1 MAEESRII
9 NNWYVILGLEYYPV
23 PEKDEKKIEARIEA
37 KKRYW
42 LAKESDPF
50 DGKKYRKYSNLAK
63 TGIIRQEMLNEARRE
78 ELIKDAQKKLFDPI
92 DNFLKYIKN
101 AEIKEE
107 IVKEIAKRTHRQEN
121 LVRERIK
128 ISGRKIVPSEYNQ
141 KLYRNFYEN
150 INKNQD
156 EFFEFS
162 VFEKH
167 LEILGKEN
175 LYQFLASEGLDIK
188 TLTQEQI
195 DEKRKHLIKFDNETS
210 AKKKLYSACEI
221 ILKNKEK
228 LRRYNGYLKYLQYLK
243 ALKILERAEQIHN
256 LTDDKIPSE
265 EFIDEIQK
273 IVENKEEA
281 KSIFIGFCKEKK
293 IPYTVSKK
301 SSGMKEYRQ
310 NDGGSRQKTAKE
322 NRYAEKSENLCIEA
336 LRAIKAFKFEEAQK
350 YLNDAKLY
358 WPENDSIEVLE
369 EKLQE
374 TRKTW
379 IENKKKEKEF
389 LKKRKSFHLMKPKKA
404 KGSNQNIIIFI
415 LIATMFCII
424 VYLIMSNNETSQNA
438 ESNDENVVLDAK
450 EEKMVSLDKDTSF
463 YVTDN
468 NLYYSAK
475 KDEYLEKTG
484 IRGSTASGD
493 YDFLVIEKFPKKRY
507 NILLKNG
514 VKDRI
519 FKFKCNARIKAS
531 GTTLFV
537 ENPEDVMIYKD
548 KKQMEEDKQL
558 KSNGG
563 CFTEFRNDIENKN

>member
-243 ALKILERAEQIHN
+243 A
-256 LTDDKIPSE
+256 
-265 EFIDEIQK
+265 
-273 IVENKEEA
+273 
-281 KSIFIGFCKEKK
+281 
-293 IPYTVSKK
+293 
-301 SSGMKEYRQ
+301 
-310 NDGGSRQKTAKE
+310 
-322 NRYAEKSENLCIEA
+322 
-336 LRAIKAFKFEEAQK
+336 
-350 YLNDAKLY
+350 YL
-358 WPENDSIEVLE
+358 
-369 EKLQE
+369 
-374 TRKTW
+374 
-379 IENKKKEKEF
+379 
-389 LKKRKSFHLMKPKKA
+389 
-404 KGSNQNIIIFI
+404 
-415 LIATMFCII
+415 
-424 VYLIMSNNETSQNA
+424 
-438 ESNDENVVLDAK
+438 
-450 EEKMVSLDKDTSF
+450 
-463 YVTDN
+463 
-468 NLYYSAK
+468 
-475 KDEYLEKTG
+475 
-484 IRGSTASGD
+484 
-493 YDFLVIEKFPKKRY
+493 
-507 NILLKNG
+507 
-514 VKDRI
+514 
-519 FKFKCNARIKAS
+519 
-531 GTTLFV
+531 LFA
-537 ENPEDVMIYKD
+537 P
-548 KKQMEEDKQL
+548 
-558 KSNGG
+558 
-563 CFTEFRNDIENKN
+563 

>member
-1 MAEESRII
+1 MAEDSRII
-9 NNWYVILGLEYYPV
+9 NNWYIILGLEYYPI
-23 PEKDEKKIEARIEA
+23 PEKDEKKIEARIEE

-42 LAKESDPF
+42 LSKESDPF
-50 DGKKYRKYSNLAK
+50 DGKKYKKYSNLEK

-101 AEIKEE
+101 TEIKEE
-107 IVKEIAKRTHRQEN
+107 IVKEIAKRTQRQES
-121 LVRERIK
+121 LVIERIK
-128 ISGRKIVPSEYNQ
+128 ISGRKILPSEYNQ
-141 KLYRNFYEN
+141 KLYKNFYEN

-156 EFFEFS
+156 EFFEFL
-162 VFEKH
+162 VFEKY
-167 LEILGKEN
+167 LEILGKMN
-175 LYQFLASEGLDIK
+175 LYEFLASEGLDIK
-188 TLTQEQI
+188 TLTQKQI
-195 DEKRKHLIKFDNETS
+195 DEKRKNLIKFDNETS

-221 ILKNKEK
+221 ILKSEDKLNKYDE
-228 LRRYNGYLKYLQYLK
+228 YLKYLQYLK
-243 ALKILERAEQIHN
+243 VLKILDRAEQIYN

-265 EFIDEIQK
+265 EFINEIQK

-293 IPYTVSKK
+293 IPYTVYKK
-301 SSGMKEYRQ
+301 SSGMKEYKQ
-310 NDGGSRQKTAKE
+310 NNNSGLKTEKE
-322 NRYAEKSENLCIEA
+322 DRYAEKSENLCIEA
-336 LRAIKAFKFEEAQK
+336 LRAIKASRFEEAQK

-374 TRKTW
+374 TRQVW
-379 IENKKKEKEF
+379 IENKKTEKES
-389 LKKRKSFHLMKPKKA
+389 LKKRKVVHPIKK
-404 KGSNQNIIIFI
+404 KKSNGQSQNIIIFI
-415 LIATMFCII
+415 IIAIMFCVII
-424 VYLIMSNNETSQNA
+424 YLIMLNAETSQSTAVDDGNI
-438 ESNDENVVLDAK
+438 VLDGKA
-450 EEKMVSLDKDTSF
+450 EKTISLDKNMSF

-468 NLYYSAK
+468 NLYYNTK
-475 KDEYLEKTG
+475 KDEYLEKAG
-484 IRGSTASGD
+484 IKGSSSSGD

-507 NILLKNG
+507 DILLKKG

-519 FKFKCNARIKAS
+519 FKFRCDAKIKAA

-537 ENPEDVMIYKD
+537 ENPEDIMIYKD

-563 CFTEFRNDIENKN
+563 CFTKFRSDIESKN

>member
-9 NNWYVILGLEYYPV
+9 NNWYIILGLEYYPV

-273 IVENKEEA
+273 IVQ
-281 KSIFIGFCKEKK
+281 GEKN
-293 IPYTVSKK
+293 TV
-301 SSGMKEYRQ
+301 YC
-310 NDGGSRQKTAKE
+310 
-322 NRYAEKSENLCIEA
+322 L
-336 LRAIKAFKFEEAQK
+336 
-350 YLNDAKLY
+350 
-358 WPENDSIEVLE
+358 
-369 EKLQE
+369 
-374 TRKTW
+374 
-379 IENKKKEKEF
+379 
-389 LKKRKSFHLMKPKKA
+389 
-404 KGSNQNIIIFI
+404 
-415 LIATMFCII
+415 
-424 VYLIMSNNETSQNA
+424 
-438 ESNDENVVLDAK
+438 
-450 EEKMVSLDKDTSF
+450 
-463 YVTDN
+463 
-468 NLYYSAK
+468 
-475 KDEYLEKTG
+475 
-484 IRGSTASGD
+484 
-493 YDFLVIEKFPKKRY
+493 
-507 NILLKNG
+507 
-514 VKDRI
+514 
-519 FKFKCNARIKAS
+519 
-531 GTTLFV
+531 
-537 ENPEDVMIYKD
+537 
-548 KKQMEEDKQL
+548 
-558 KSNGG
+558 
-563 CFTEFRNDIENKN
+563 

>member
-9 NNWYVILGLEYYPV
+9 NNWYIILGLEYYPV

-273 IVENKEEA
+273 IVGDKEEA

-293 IPYTVSKK
+293 IPYTVYKK
-301 SSGMKEYRQ
+301 SSGMKEYKQ
-310 NDGGSRQKTAKE
+310 NDNSREKTEKE
-322 NRYAEKSENLCIEA
+322 
-336 LRAIKAFKFEEAQK
+336 
-350 YLNDAKLY
+350 
-358 WPENDSIEVLE
+358 SIEVLE

-438 ESNDENVVLDAK
+438 EPNDENIVLDAK

-519 FKFKCNARIKAS
+519 FKFKCNAKIKAS

-548 KKQMEEDKQL
+548 KKQMEEDTQL

>member
-1 MAEESRII
+1 MAEDSRII
-9 NNWYVILGLEYYPV
+9 NNWYIILGLEYYPV
-23 PEKDEKKIEARIEA
+23 PEKDEKKIEARIEE

-42 LAKESDPF
+42 LSKESDPF

-78 ELIKDAQKKLFDPI
+78 ELIKDAQKKLFNPI

-101 AEIKEE
+101 TEIKEE
-107 IVKEIAKRTHRQEN
+107 IVKEIAKRTQRQEN
-121 LVRERIK
+121 LVIERIK
-128 ISGRKIVPSEYNQ
+128 ISQ
-141 KLYRNFYEN
+141 KLYKNFYEN

-156 EFFEFS
+156 EFFEFL
-162 VFEKH
+162 VFEKY
-167 LEILGKEN
+167 LEILGKTN
-175 LYQFLASEGLDIK
+175 LYEFLASEGLDIK
-188 TLTQEQI
+188 TLTQKQI
-195 DEKRKHLIKFDNETS
+195 DEKRKNLIKFDNETS

-221 ILKNKEK
+221 ILKNEDK
-228 LRRYNGYLKYLQYLK
+228 LKKYDEYLKYLQYLK
-243 ALKILERAEQIHN
+243 VLKILDRAEQIYN

-265 EFIDEIQK
+265 EFINEIQK

-293 IPYTVSKK
+293 IPYTVYKK
-301 SSGMKEYRQ
+301 SSGMKEYKQ
-310 NDGGSRQKTAKE
+310 NDNSREKTEKE
-322 NRYAEKSENLCIEA
+322 DRYAEKSENLCIEA
-336 LRAIKAFKFEEAQK
+336 LRAIKASRFEEAQK

-438 ESNDENVVLDAK
+438 EQNDENIVLDAK
-450 EEKMVSLDKDTSF
+450 EEKMVSLDKNTSF

-548 KKQMEEDKQL
+548 KKQMEEDTQL

>member
-1 MAEESRII
+1 MAEDSRII
-9 NNWYVILGLEYYPV
+9 NNWYIILGLEYYPV
-23 PEKDEKKIEARIEA
+23 PEKDEKKIEARIEE

-42 LAKESDPF
+42 LSKESDPF

-101 AEIKEE
+101 TEIKEE
-107 IVKEIAKRTHRQEN
+107 IVKEIAKRTQRQEN
-121 LVRERIK
+121 LVIERIK
-128 ISGRKIVPSEYNQ
+128 ISGRKILPSEYNQ
-141 KLYRNFYEN
+141 KLYKNFYEN

-156 EFFEFS
+156 EFFEFL
-162 VFEKH
+162 VFQKY
-167 LEILGKEN
+167 LEILGKMN
-175 LYQFLASEGLDIK
+175 LYEFLASEGLDIK
-188 TLTQEQI
+188 TLTQKQI
-195 DEKRKHLIKFDNETS
+195 DEKRKNLIKFDNETS

-221 ILKNKEK
+221 ILKSEDKLNK
-228 LRRYNGYLKYLQYLK
+228 YDD
-243 ALKILERAEQIHN
+243 RAEQIYN

-265 EFIDEIQK
+265 EFINEIQK
-273 IVENKEEA
+273 IVEDKEEA

-293 IPYTVSKK
+293 IPYTVYKK
-301 SSGMKEYRQ
+301 SSGMKEYKQ
-310 NDGGSRQKTAKE
+310 NNNSGQKTEKE
-322 NRYAEKSENLCIEA
+322 DRYAEKSENLCIEA
-336 LRAIKAFKFEEAQK
+336 LRAIKASRFEEAQK

-374 TRKTW
+374 TRQVW
-379 IENKKKEKEF
+379 IENKKTEKES
-389 LKKRKSFHLMKPKKA
+389 LKKRKVVHPIKK
-404 KGSNQNIIIFI
+404 KKSNGQSQNIIIFI
-415 LIATMFCII
+415 IIAIMFCVII
-424 VYLIMSNNETSQNA
+424 YLIMLNTETSQSTAVDDGNI
-438 ESNDENVVLDAK
+438 VLDGKA
-450 EEKMVSLDKDTSF
+450 EKTVSLDKNTSF

-468 NLYYSAK
+468 NLYYNTK
-475 KDEYLEKTG
+475 KDEYLEKAG
-484 IRGSTASGD
+484 IKGSSSSGD

-507 NILLKNG
+507 DILLKKG

-519 FKFKCNARIKAS
+519 FKFRCDAKIKAA

-537 ENPEDVMIYKD
+537 ENPEDIMIYRD

-563 CFTEFRNDIENKN
+563 CFTKFRSDIESKN